1 MNPLFMLF
9 SLAKSSQIYTRTY
22 TQTRR
27 EGKISFSRSFVRF
40 SFHRQK
46 KNTFFCD
53 DDDGKTYETSFSL
66 PFSLFGDVNNM
77 IIKKLFETD

>member
-27 EGKISFSRSFVRF
+27 KSHFLVRSFAFRSIDRKKTLFFATTTLEKHTKLHFPYRF
-40 SFHRQK
+40 
-46 KNTFFCD
+46 
-53 DDDGKTYETSFSL
+53 
-66 PFSLFGDVNNM
+66 PFGDVNNM